1 MKKLTAGIF
10 AGILTIVTV
19 NAADAAIATSGYVQE
34 QVGAVDKKVGTLN
47 TLTTTAKDNTVAA
60 INEVVGKVSTN
71 TTNIATNTSD
81 ISDLKSS
88 VKDLTTGDNSVAGQI
103 AAKLG
108 QDFPADSTVKAELD
122 KKADKTALEAT
133 DAKVAT
139 NKTAIDGL
147 DTRVTT
153 VEGNITSLTE
163 NKANKADVYTKNDI
177 DGKVSTIDTAIGKK
191 QDKSTEDY
199 AMGTQAGGWKALTAD
214 ELGALQSGIKAADVT
229 QITTNKTDIAGI
241 KTNIGTVPENKTVV
255 GLIEEAKTAAGT
267 DLTGKLGNLGEGN
280 NTVADALAKKQ
291 NLLDDTNVKV
301 AEDSTGN
308 AVTAVTAEN
317 GTVTVTLGKSFIE
330 QTKTTGAAGHYVLT
344 ADVSETGVTNY
355 QWEKIDRATSES
367 TGS

>member
-19 NAADAAIATSGYVQE
+19 NAADAAIASKAYVDQE
-34 QVGAVDKKVGTLN
+34 RDVVKGMVGTLTN
-47 TLTTTAKDNTVAA
+47 LETSNKTSTVAA
-60 INEVVGKVSTN
+60 INEVKGAVDTN
-71 TTNIATNTSD
+71 KTNITSLQETVDGLTN
-81 ISDLKSS
+81 
-88 VKDLTTGDNSVAGQI
+88 GAGSVADQI
-103 AAKLG
+103 ADALG
-108 QDFPADSTVKAELD
+108 ADFPENSTVQAELD
-122 KKADKTALEAT
+122 KKADKTALET
-133 DAKVAT
+133 TNTKVTANT
-139 NKTAIDGL
+139 TAID
-147 DTRVTT
+147 T
-153 VEGNITSLTE
+153 IT
-163 NKANKADVYTKNDI
+163 K
-177 DGKVSTIDTAIGKK
+177 DGGTIDTRISEAKTGLETKIGEK
-191 QDKSTEDY
+191 QDKSKNAY
-199 AMGTQAGGWKALTAD
+199 SVGTANGGWQALTDD
-214 ELGALQSGIKAADVT
+214 ELGALQSGIKSADVT

-291 NLLDDTNVKV
+291 NLLDNTNVKV